1 MKTILNQEQYIIVS
15 PGEQQ
20 FLWPRIQLRLVTFP
34 TLRNITYKVVI
45 LTKYFLP
52 SYFNQFAL
60 IIIFKWYVKGIPVFI
75 GKWKFDDLFLAKAH
89 CIVVFLLFVMMHADH
104 YNLLPF
110 FTGKGQFGDVFLA
123 KAHCIVD
130 GQPDTLVVVKSLL
143 TRDDR
148 WTLEFRREMEMYA
161 RLNHEH
167 VAKVLGH
174 CREMEPQFLISEYC
188 DWVSVLVTYFHNV
201 WKKEQDKI

>member
-1 MKTILNQEQYIIVS
+1 
-15 PGEQQ
+15 
-20 FLWPRIQLRLVTFP
+20 
-34 TLRNITYKVVI
+34 
-45 LTKYFLP
+45 
-52 SYFNQFAL
+52 
-60 IIIFKWYVKGIPVFI
+60 
-75 GKWKFDDLFLAKAH
+75 
-89 CIVVFLLFVMMHADH
+89 MHADH

-201 WKKEQDKI
+201 